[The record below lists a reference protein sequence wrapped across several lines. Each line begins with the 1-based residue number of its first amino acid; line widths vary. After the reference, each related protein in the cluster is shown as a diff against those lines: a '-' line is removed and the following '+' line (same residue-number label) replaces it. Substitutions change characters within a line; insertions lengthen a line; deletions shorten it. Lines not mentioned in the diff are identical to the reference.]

1 MFSIDILCAD
11 RFSPVRY
18 SDRGNN
24 ELARFLKN
32 KLQLNNPNHEYD
44 QFITDLTNAISAF
57 GDERQDIFD
66 ERSSLKSKTFV
77 VDNIEIDFLKAVH
90 SKEIM
95 VRYVF
100 GGYET
105 EEYINC
111 FPHRLK
117 PYNNPSRDEIVKL
130 LNHLVIVGTTYEA
143 QLGPG
148 FKTVFADFKTLFLAK
163 KDEQQDVMG
172 TITDSIVLKN
182 IYRKTLTVLMTSI
195 LFYLCSKNVDK
206 PAEIKKFFKLSILTK
221 HQRHTKNI
229 INETGTVAANE
240 TMMINDKIKSTNSF
254 VFKNLSTVPLLFC
267 LGIEGETACVTGV
280 TVGAGEIE
288 EKSFADFGH
297 TGDFILKVTNTS
309 LDTEADYSVDIIS

>member
-18 SDRGNN
+18 SDRGIE
-24 ELARFLKN
+24 ELARFVKN
-32 KLQLNNPNHEYD
+32 KLQLNNQSQEYD
-44 QFITDLTNAISAF
+44 QFITDLNNAISAF
-57 GDERQDIFD
+57 GGERQDIYD
-66 ERSSLKSKTFV
+66 ERSSQKSKTFV
-77 VDNIEIDFLKAVH
+77 VDNIINDFLEVVH

-100 GGYET
+100 GGYES
-105 EEYINC
+105 EEYIDC

-117 PYNNPSRDEIVKL
+117 PYNNPSKETIVKL
-130 LNHLVIVGTTYEA
+130 LNHLILFGTTYEA
-143 QLGPG
+143 QLGAD
-148 FKTVFADFKTLFLAK
+148 FKTVFTDFKTQFLSK
-163 KDEQQDVMG
+163 NDEQQDVMG
-172 TITDSIVLKN
+172 TITDNIVLKN

-206 PAEIKKFFKLSILTK
+206 PAEIKKIFKLSILTK
-221 HQRHTKNI
+221 HQKHTKNTI
-229 INETGTVAANE
+229 IETGTVAANE

-297 TGDFILKVTNTS
+297 TGDFVLKVTNTS
-309 LDTEADYSVDIIS
+309 LDTEADYSVDITV